1 MDEEKKDMTVDWSI
15 VVCILFAD
23 MCIKDTRGGR
33 KRKIHLDE

>member
-1 MDEEKKDMTVDWSI
+1 MDEEKKDIDWSV